1 MQVQVRINQILSTSS
16 PSEWLRDE
24 ATGTFIYRP
33 DNNLRIERAPD
44 NNWQEFNE
52 NWVPQFRSPNTK
64 LIEYTVKYQNNI
76 ITHKSLVLLN
86 GMANIPIPFSPADLR
101 VNAGDVNFAKIVTTD
116 PHDSLVDNWLRNCNF
131 TIVA

>member
-24 ATGTFIYRP
+24 ATDTFIYRP

-64 LIEYTVKYQNNI
+64 LIEYTVKYQNN
-76 ITHKSLVLLN
+76 N
-86 GMANIPIPFSPADLR
+86 
-101 VNAGDVNFAKIVTTD
+101 
-116 PHDSLVDNWLRNCNF
+116 
-131 TIVA
+131 